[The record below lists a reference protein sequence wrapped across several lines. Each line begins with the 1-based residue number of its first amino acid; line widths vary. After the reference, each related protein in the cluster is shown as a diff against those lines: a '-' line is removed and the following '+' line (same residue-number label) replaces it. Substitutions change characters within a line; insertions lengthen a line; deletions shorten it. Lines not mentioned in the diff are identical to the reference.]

1 MFFSIFFNFLD
12 AVFDI
17 LEFALLNKIDIFAP
31 LLTPE
36 PPKPPRLGL

>member
-36 PPKPPRLGL
+36 PPKPPRLGR